1 MTMTRKAHQ
10 PDQKLHNFLHVEL
23 LKTKWALILVLA
35 TAPLSATAEA
45 RCLAREI
52 WGNYVV
58 QVQAFDYNYG
68 VGCDLAEIG
77 CGTDSFFAT
86 CTFRITRNSANVTNL
101 RIACPTR
108 TIPSDLHPKPFNASC
123 VGGCPHHQLHAVGNK
138 CEWDLVDLNGDPFRD
153 ITYRV
158 TFSADRQT
166 FVGVGAAGPQS
177 DVDHDGLTGTAASL
191 TGIRQ

>member
-1 MTMTRKAHQ
+1 MTICKAYQ
-10 PDQKLHNFLHVEL
+10 LDNVFQGKAA
-23 LKTKWALILVLA
+23 KTKWALMLMLA

-45 RCLAREI
+45 RCAAQEI
-52 WGNYVV
+52 WGTYVV
-58 QVQAFDYNYG
+58 QAQAFDYNYDVECG
-68 VGCDLAEIG
+68 LTELG
-77 CGTDSFFAT
+77 CGTDSFFET
-86 CTFRITRNSANVTNL
+86 CTFRVTRNSADVTNL

-108 TIPSDLHPKPFNASC
+108 TIPSDRHPELFNASC
-123 VGGCPHHQLHAVGNK
+123 VGGCPHHQLHAAGNK

-166 FVGVGAAGPQS
+166 FVGVGAAGPHS
-177 DVDHDGLTGTAASL
+177 DVDHDGLEGTAASL